1 VASEGLFSLIT
12 VLALA
17 RTGNIIQVENPI
29 RINSIQSIIVLK
41 NTNLFLG
48 IFQPKIKPTQNK
60 IATRIVPELKGI
72 PKLLTVKIS
81 VLAKNI
87 VKGNSSLKI
96 NSNTE
101 TTTTLAIMKFLT
113 VTTL

>member
-1 VASEGLFSLIT
+1 
-12 VLALA
+12 
-17 RTGNIIQVENPI
+17 
-29 RINSIQSIIVLK
+29 VLK
-41 NTNLFLG
+41 NTNPFPG

-81 VLAKNI
+81 VLAKKAI

-96 NSNTE
+96 NSNTDNYYISNNE
-101 TTTTLAIMKFLT
+101 VFNSYNLIVFKI
-113 VTTL
+113 V